1 MSELSHFCD
10 GCFAGLDGDD
20 EGIECDADDVAIAG
34 YHVADYTVERN
45 NEART
50 KTTGDRAACITLLV
64 KRAHELLSKRRG
76 GAQLVLPWASCRP
89 PRPPSSATSG
99 SSGSTPPCSS
109 PSSGWTSRSRPPAR
123 TAHRPSS
130 TCSPRAETRQL
141 AERALEIFPPPP
153 RGLTR
158 TVDLHLSSKRLR
170 SRAAS
175 LAFWECAPRPL
186 VRCQQ
191 YLLTRKSSE

>member
-64 KRAHELLSKRRG
+64 KRAQSCFPSG
-76 GAQLVLPWASCRP
+76 GAGPSWSSPRASCRP
-89 PRPPSSATSG
+89 PRG
-99 SSGSTPPCSS
+99 K
-109 PSSGWTSRSRPPAR
+109 
-123 TAHRPSS
+123 
-130 TCSPRAETRQL
+130 
-141 AERALEIFPPPP
+141 
-153 RGLTR
+153 
-158 TVDLHLSSKRLR
+158 LSSID
-170 SRAAS
+170 
-175 LAFWECAPRPL
+175 
-186 VRCQQ
+186 
-191 YLLTRKSSE
+191 

>member
-50 KTTGDRAACITLLV
+50 KTTGDRTACTALRV

-76 GAQLVLPWASCRP
+76 GAQLVLPPGILQAAK
-89 PRPPSSATSG
+89 ATILSDK
-99 SSGSTPPCSS
+99 
-109 PSSGWTSRSRPPAR
+109 
-123 TAHRPSS
+123 
-130 TCSPRAETRQL
+130 RQFGIDAIL
-141 AERALEIFPPPP
+141 
-153 RGLTR
+153 
-158 TVDLHLSSKRLR
+158 
-170 SRAAS
+170 
-175 LAFWECAPRPL
+175 
-186 VRCQQ
+186 
-191 YLLTRKSSE
+191 